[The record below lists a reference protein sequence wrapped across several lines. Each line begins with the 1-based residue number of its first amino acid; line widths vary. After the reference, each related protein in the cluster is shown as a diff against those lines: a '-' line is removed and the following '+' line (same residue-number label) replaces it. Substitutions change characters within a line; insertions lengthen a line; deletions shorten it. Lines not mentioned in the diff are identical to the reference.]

1 MDVKAYVDGLD
12 PSAVNEILSGPQT
25 QYTHIFAKSD
35 DDEIPMA
42 AQFLGFEAAECTD
55 AGLAQTVDGLIKAMK
70 ESREYAAVKLLDD
83 SKVWLDVPLTK
94 ESFDAEKNKTEGE
107 SLLVVSIDQIVEGN
121 RLHGTGQLNGTEL
134 FVYDYAQTGWALI
147 PKGKFVWK
155 EQPFCLTVIDG
166 SKVKADDKC
175 GFAQRP
181 YSWRPAFDQ

>member
-35 DDEIPMA
+35 DDEIPMVA
-42 AQFLGFEAAECTD
+42 SFLGFEAAECTD
-55 AGLAQTVDGLIKAMK
+55 ANLSQTVDGLIKAMK

-107 SLLVVSIDQIVEGN
+107 ALLVVSIDQIVEGN

-175 GFAQRP
+175 GFAKIGV
-181 YSWRPAFDQ
+181 